1 MRSRTS
7 QKNQGLPSTICGQR
21 KGKDLVS
28 SPHGAGLCSSYHV
41 QVKPPPSCL
50 CRCLSRRVVSRRES
64 RGTPDTCLRKIVPLP
79 WPCVGVDT

>member
-28 SPHGAGLCSSYHV
+28 SPQGAGLCSSYHV
-41 QVKPPPSCL
+41 QVKPPPSSL
-50 CRCLSRRVVSRRES
+50 CRCQRSWNPRS
-64 RGTPDTCLRKIVPLP
+64 CVPSLGLEGG
-79 WPCVGVDT
+79 CV